1 MSIVFACI
9 PEMLKSKVKESF
21 PEITFF
27 KVDQDIPDKPGRFDE
42 LDESVH
48 GKPPRKKREKKVV
61 KDVFA
66 DPNLHLS
73 ETPIR

>member
-21 PEITFF
+21 PEVTFF

-48 GKPPRKKREKKVV
+48 GKPRKKREKKIPVV

-66 DPNLHLS
+66 DADK
-73 ETPIR
+73 

>member
-27 KVDQDIPDKPGRFDE
+27 KVDQDPLPKDE

-48 GKPPRKKREKKVV
+48 GKPRKKRESKKSVVV
-61 KDVFA
+61 KDVLA
-66 DPNLHLS
+66 S
-73 ETPIR
+73 V

>member
-21 PEITFF
+21 PKVTFF
-27 KVDQDIPDKPGRFDE
+27 KVDEMDASQ
-42 LDESVH
+42 H
-48 GKPPRKKREKKVV
+48 GKPPRKKREKKIPVV

-66 DPNLHLS
+66 DADN
-73 ETPIR
+73 

>member
-21 PEITFF
+21 PEVTFF
-27 KVDQDIPDKPGRFDE
+27 KVDD

-48 GKPPRKKREKKVV
+48 GKPRKKREKKIPVV

-66 DPNLHLS
+66 DADK
-73 ETPIR
+73 

>member
-1 MSIVFACI
+1 VFACI

-21 PEITFF
+21 PEVTFF
-27 KVDQDIPDKPGRFDE
+27 KVDE

-48 GKPPRKKREKKVV
+48 GKPRKKREKKIPVV

-66 DPNLHLS
+66 DADK
-73 ETPIR
+73 

>member
-21 PEITFF
+21 PEVTFF
-27 KVDQDIPDKPGRFDE
+27 KVDQDPLSKAETKEDE
-42 LDESVH
+42 MDESVH
-48 GKPPRKKREKKVV
+48 GKPRKKREKKIPVV

-66 DPNLHLS
+66 DADK
-73 ETPIR
+73 

>member
-9 PEMLKSKVKESF
+9 PEMLKSKVKKSF

-27 KVDQDIPDKPGRFDE
+27 KVDEMDASQ
-42 LDESVH
+42 H
-48 GKPPRKKREKKVV
+48 GIPPRKKREKKIPVV

-66 DPNLHLS
+66 DADN
-73 ETPIR
+73 

>member
-9 PEMLKSKVKESF
+9 PIMLKPKVKEVF
-21 PEITFF
+21 PEVTFL
-27 KVDQDIPDKPGRFDE
+27 KIDE
-42 LDESVH
+42 MDASQH